1 MEKNSWDTGWY
12 IVHQKQQFTASDGDS
27 SLIKQI
33 HTGSHG
39 FKTVEIKSKGIRN
52 TKLLLYTRTTTLWK
66 ELKIK
71 LACEKAID

>member
-39 FKTVEIKSKGIRN
+39 FKTVEIKSKGIR
-52 TKLLLYTRTTTLWK
+52 KHETTVVY
-66 ELKIK
+66 ENNYSVEGI
-71 LACEKAID
+71 EN